1 MSLDTNEAFKLFY
14 LILIFDTIGNLFNSV
29 VEVGYSFYQMMVFK
43 HILIKCFLKQGITK
57 IDGVYPAYV
66 FLCPLCVTVYKA
78 MSCKQGN
85 NLLLNGLEILFY
97 IISHPDEFL
106 NGIIFFCWNIDSP
119 VASITH
125 ALGNLSCI
133 PHIVLE
139 LLAALFH
146 AHGSRGQYYTL
157 VSGIHNIFIEGI
169 AKASCLIAKCY
180 IKVIILHLILKVAY
194 HLKQRFNI
202 WRDGALVVNDVFI
215 KQFWFHYAYCV
226 ICSMDI

>member
-1 MSLDTNEAFKLFY
+1 M
-14 LILIFDTIGNLFNSV
+14 
-29 VEVGYSFYQMMVFK
+29 
-43 HILIKCFLKQGITK
+43 
-57 IDGVYPAYV
+57 P
-66 FLCPLCVTVYKA
+66 
-78 MSCKQGN
+78 CKQGN
-85 NLLLNGLEILFY
+85 DLLLNGLEILFY

-139 LLAALFH
+139 FLAALFH
-146 AHGSRGQYYTL
+146 AHGSRSQYYTL
-157 VSGIHNIFIEGI
+157 VSSIHNVFIEG
-169 AKASCLIAKCY
+169 IAKCY
-180 IKVIILHLILKVAY
+180 IKVIILHLILEIAY
-194 HLKQRFNI
+194 HLTQWFNI
-202 WRDGALVVNDVFI
+202 WRDGTLVVNDVFI